1 MLPRFRN
8 RLRWKETNV
17 KKLATILM
25 LISLATGC
33 TVGPNYKRPS
43 VDVPGGFRGAAPSA
57 DGAQSGTQSGEKKP
71 EQQPGQSAAQ
81 PSQSAAQLDRRRE
94 MVGGFSGSAAAGT
107 DPNCPQE

>member
-25 LISLATGC
+25 LMSLGTGC
-33 TVGPNYKRPS
+33 TVGPNYKRPR

-57 DGAQSGTQSGEKKP
+57 EGASGTHPVRQKP
-71 EQQPGQSAAQ
+71 EQQSGQSAAQ
-81 PSQSAAQLDRRRE
+81 PRSR
-94 MVGGFSGSAAAGT
+94 G
-107 DPNCPQE
+107 

>member
-1 MLPRFRN
+1 MLLRFRN

-43 VDVPGGFRGAAPSA
+43 VDVPGGFRGAAPSPDA
-57 DGAQSGTQSGEKKP
+57 TQPAAQTVTRSSDQQPPQAAATQSH
-71 EQQPGQSAAQ
+71 
-81 PSQSAAQLDRRRE
+81 R
-94 MVGGFSGSAAAGT
+94 
-107 DPNCPQE
+107 